1 MGGTDLNRTELN
13 RALSFPPL
21 SRADATRLTLGS
33 MPGVASLNAQA
44 YYAHPRNAFWPLM
57 AHLFGFSAALP
68 YSERVLALLDAQV
81 AVWDVLRACDRP
93 GSLDSAISAAEAND
107 FAAFFGAHP
116 KLERIVFNGQAAEQW
131 FRRLVPET
139 ALPAGL
145 IMLRAPSTS
154 PAHAGQTFEH
164 KATQWRSALG
174 LA

>member
-1 MGGTDLNRTELN
+1 MGDTGLNRSDLN

-21 SRADATRLTLGS
+21 CRADATRLILGS
-33 MPGVASLNAQA
+33 MPGVASLQAQA

-57 AHLFGFSAALP
+57 ARLFGFPAALP

-93 GSLDSAISAAEAND
+93 GSLDSDISAAEAND
-107 FAAFFGAHP
+107 FAVFFGAHP
-116 KLERIVFNGQAAEQW
+116 KLERIVFNGQAAAQW
-131 FRRLVPET
+131 FRRLVPKT
-139 ALPAGL
+139 ALPPEL
-145 IMLRAPSTS
+145 ILLPAPSTS

-164 KATQWRSALG
+164 KVAQWRSALG